1 MNFVYKSYSQLEPG
15 DFITHGEDIKSSYFD
30 VYLVLNKELI
40 SSSSPQKNYFLKLL
54 RMKDGSLDGTH
65 GQAGTYL
72 TTLKFDDA

>member
-1 MNFVYKSYSQLEPG
+1 MNFVYKSYSQLKPG
-15 DFITHGEDIKSSYFD
+15 DFITHDEDIKSSYFD
-30 VYLVLNKELI
+30 VYLVLSKQQI
-40 SSSSPQKNYFLKLL
+40 SSSPQINYFLKLL

>member
-1 MNFVYKSYSQLEPG
+1 MNFVYKSYSQLKPG
-15 DFITHGEDIKSSYFD
+15 DIITQGEDIKSSYFD

-40 SSSSPQKNYFLKLL
+40 SSSSPQINYFLKLL
-54 RMKDGSLDGTH
+54 RMKDGSFDGTH